1 MRRAMR
7 YAAIWCG
14 ATAVAVSVS
23 WFGVRG
29 VLRNEFADE
38 VNVEPFL
45 AQTLAADKD
54 DSSPAPVRTTKK
66 PTPTK
71 SPRTD
76 SAPPPTETRAPTP
89 AATPSV
95 KRSTTPPKPVRTSAP
110 SPTPTAPSPT
120 PAAGEDLRVVKV
132 KGGEVAFTL
141 GPEGCRLVSAT
152 PVSGYTAK
160 VARAEGWIRVD
171 LAKGEH
177 GTGVFCISHE
187 QRTDTWEY

>member
-1 MRRAMR
+1 MRRALR

-29 VLRNEFADE
+29 VLRDEFVDD
-38 VNVEPFL
+38 VDVEPFV
-45 AQTLAADKD
+45 AQTIAADEAPLTLT
-54 DSSPAPVRTTKK
+54 SPSPSPSPSRAQGKPVKG
-66 PTPTK
+66 PTK
-71 SPRTD
+71 SPAK
-76 SAPPPTETRAPTP
+76 SPAPR
-89 AATPSV
+89 
-95 KRSTTPPKPVRTSAP
+95 KP
-110 SPTPTAPSPT
+110 
-120 PAAGEDLRVVKV
+120 LKVVKV

-160 VARAEGWIRVD
+160 VARATGWIRVD
-171 LAKGEH
+171 LVKGEH

>member
-1 MRRAMR
+1 MRRALR

-29 VLRNEFADE
+29 VLRDEFVDD
-38 VNVEPFL
+38 VDVEPFV
-45 AQTLAADKD
+45 AQTIAAEE
-54 DSSPAPVRTTKK
+54 APLTL
-66 PTPTK
+66 
-71 SPRTD
+71 
-76 SAPPPTETRAPTP
+76 
-89 AATPSV
+89 
-95 KRSTTPPKPVRTSAP
+95 TSP
-110 SPTPTAPSPT
+110 SPTPTATPRPSPAPRKPVKSPVESPVKS
-120 PAAGEDLRVVKV
+120 PAKSPAPRKPLKVVKV
-132 KGGEVAFTL
+132 RGGEVAFTL

-160 VARAEGWIRVD
+160 VAHATGWIRVD
-171 LAKGEH
+171 LVKGEH

>member
-1 MRRAMR
+1 MRRALR

-29 VLRNEFADE
+29 VLRDEFVDD
-38 VNVEPFL
+38 VGVEPFV
-45 AQTLAADKD
+45 AQTIAADEAPLTLT
-54 DSSPAPVRTTKK
+54 SPSPTPSPSRASGKPVKS
-66 PTPTK
+66 PTK
-71 SPRTD
+71 SPVK
-76 SAPPPTETRAPTP
+76 SPAPR
-89 AATPSV
+89 
-95 KRSTTPPKPVRTSAP
+95 KP
-110 SPTPTAPSPT
+110 
-120 PAAGEDLRVVKV
+120 LKVVKV

-160 VARAEGWIRVD
+160 VARATGWIRVD
-171 LAKGEH
+171 LVKGEH

>member
-1 MRRAMR
+1 MRRALR

-29 VLRNEFADE
+29 VLRDEFVDD
-38 VNVEPFL
+38 VDVEPFV
-45 AQTLAADKD
+45 AQTIAADEAPLTLT
-54 DSSPAPVRTTKK
+54 SPTPSPSRAPRK
-66 PTPTK
+66 PVQSPVQSPVESPTK
-71 SPRTD
+71 SPTK
-76 SAPPPTETRAPTP
+76 SPAPR
-89 AATPSV
+89 
-95 KRSTTPPKPVRTSAP
+95 KP
-110 SPTPTAPSPT
+110 
-120 PAAGEDLRVVKV
+120 LKVVKV

-160 VARAEGWIRVD
+160 VARATGWIRVD
-171 LAKGEH
+171 LVKGEH

>member
-29 VLRNEFADE
+29 VLRNEFVDD

-45 AQTLAADKD
+45 AQTLAADERD
-54 DSSPAPVRTTKK
+54 SPATPTARRTTKK
-66 PTPTK
+66 PAPVKTPATTPAPAPAQTRTPPSDTPSPAKRRTTTQKPASTPT
-71 SPRTD
+71 
-76 SAPPPTETRAPTP
+76 
-89 AATPSV
+89 
-95 KRSTTPPKPVRTSAP
+95 P
-110 SPTPTAPSPT
+110 SPTPTVAKNL
-120 PAAGEDLRVVKV
+120 EVVKV

-160 VARAEGWIRVD
+160 VSRAEGWIRVD

>member
-1 MRRAMR
+1 MRRALR

-29 VLRNEFADE
+29 VLRDEFVDD
-38 VNVEPFL
+38 VDVEPFA
-45 AQTLAADKD
+45 AQTIAADEAPLTLT
-54 DSSPAPVRTTKK
+54 SPSPTPSPSRAPGK
-66 PTPTK
+66 PVKSPTK
-71 SPRTD
+71 SPVK
-76 SAPPPTETRAPTP
+76 SPVKSPAPR
-89 AATPSV
+89 
-95 KRSTTPPKPVRTSAP
+95 KP
-110 SPTPTAPSPT
+110 
-120 PAAGEDLRVVKV
+120 LKVVKV

-160 VARAEGWIRVD
+160 VARATGWIRVD
-171 LAKGEH
+171 LVKGEH

>member
-1 MRRAMR
+1 MRRALR

-29 VLRNEFADE
+29 VLRDEFVDD
-38 VNVEPFL
+38 VDVEPFV
-45 AQTLAADKD
+45 AQTIAADE
-54 DSSPAPVRTTKK
+54 APLTLT
-66 PTPTK
+66 
-71 SPRTD
+71 
-76 SAPPPTETRAPTP
+76 
-89 AATPSV
+89 
-95 KRSTTPPKPVRTSAP
+95 
-110 SPTPTAPSPT
+110 SPTPTPTATPGPSRAPRKPVKSPVKS
-120 PAAGEDLRVVKV
+120 PAPRKPLKVVKV

-160 VARAEGWIRVD
+160 VARATGWIRVD
-171 LAKGEH
+171 LVKGEH

>member
-1 MRRAMR
+1 MRRALR

-29 VLRNEFADE
+29 VLRDEFVDD
-38 VNVEPFL
+38 VDVEPFT
-45 AQTLAADKD
+45 AQTIAADEAPLTLT
-54 DSSPAPVRTTKK
+54 SPSPSPSPSRAQGKPVKG
-66 PTPTK
+66 PTK
-71 SPRTD
+71 SP
-76 SAPPPTETRAPTP
+76 APR
-89 AATPSV
+89 
-95 KRSTTPPKPVRTSAP
+95 KP
-110 SPTPTAPSPT
+110 
-120 PAAGEDLRVVKV
+120 LKVVKV

-160 VARAEGWIRVD
+160 VARATGWIRVD
-171 LAKGEH
+171 LVKGEH

>member
-1 MRRAMR
+1 MRRALR

-29 VLRNEFADE
+29 VLRDEFVDD
-38 VNVEPFL
+38 VDVEPFV
-45 AQTLAADKD
+45 AQTIAADEAPLTLT
-54 DSSPAPVRTTKK
+54 SP
-66 PTPTK
+66 
-71 SPRTD
+71 SP
-76 SAPPPTETRAPTP
+76 S
-89 AATPSV
+89 
-95 KRSTTPPKPVRTSAP
+95 P
-110 SPTPTAPSPT
+110 SPTPTVTPGPSRAPRKTVKSPVKS
-120 PAAGEDLRVVKV
+120 PGPRKPLKVVKV

-160 VARAEGWIRVD
+160 VARATGWIRVD
-171 LAKGEH
+171 LVKGEH

>member
-45 AQTLAADKD
+45 AQTLAADKG
-54 DSSPAPVRTTKK
+54 DSPPVPAPRRTTKK
-66 PTPTK
+66 PAPTK
-71 SPRTD
+71 SPKSD
-76 SAPPPTETRAPTP
+76 SAPVPTKTRTPPPPSAMPSAKRTTTSPKPASTP
-89 AATPSV
+89 AS
-95 KRSTTPPKPVRTSAP
+95 
-110 SPTPTAPSPT
+110 SPTPTAAT
-120 PAAGEDLRVVKV
+120 NLKVVKV

>member
-1 MRRAMR
+1 MRRTLR

-14 ATAVAVSVS
+14 ATVVAVSVS

-29 VLRNEFADE
+29 VLRNEFVDD

-45 AQTLAADKD
+45 AQTIAADD
-54 DSSPAPVRTTKK
+54 NAPRVVPPPKPTQK
-66 PTPTK
+66 PTPTPK
-71 SPRTD
+71 PTSTPTPRRTTIK
-76 SAPPPTETRAPTP
+76 PTTSKTSAPTP
-89 AATPSV
+89 R
-95 KRSTTPPKPVRTSAP
+95 KPPKVIT
-110 SPTPTAPSPT
+110 
-120 PAAGEDLRVVKV
+120 V
-132 KGGEVAFTL
+132 KGGEVVFTL

-160 VARAEGWIRVD
+160 VARADGWIRVD
-171 LAKGEH
+171 LAKGGH

>member
-1 MRRAMR
+1 MRRALR

-29 VLRNEFADE
+29 VLRDEFVDD
-38 VNVEPFL
+38 VDVEPFA
-45 AQTLAADKD
+45 AQTIAADEAPLTLT
-54 DSSPAPVRTTKK
+54 SPSPTPSPSRAPGK
-66 PTPTK
+66 PVKSPTK
-71 SPRTD
+71 SPVK
-76 SAPPPTETRAPTP
+76 SPAPR
-89 AATPSV
+89 
-95 KRSTTPPKPVRTSAP
+95 KP
-110 SPTPTAPSPT
+110 
-120 PAAGEDLRVVKV
+120 LKVVKV

-160 VARAEGWIRVD
+160 VARATGWIRVD
-171 LAKGEH
+171 LVKGEH

>member
-1 MRRAMR
+1 MRRALR

-29 VLRNEFADE
+29 VLRDEFVDD
-38 VNVEPFL
+38 VDVEPFA
-45 AQTLAADKD
+45 AQTIAADEAPLTLT
-54 DSSPAPVRTTKK
+54 SPI
-66 PTPTK
+66 
-71 SPRTD
+71 
-76 SAPPPTETRAPTP
+76 
-89 AATPSV
+89 
-95 KRSTTPPKPVRTSAP
+95 P
-110 SPTPTAPSPT
+110 SPTPTATPGPSRTPRKPVKSPVQSPVKSPT
-120 PAAGEDLRVVKV
+120 KSPVKSPAPRKPLKVVKV

-160 VARAEGWIRVD
+160 VARATGWIRVD
-171 LAKGEH
+171 LVKGEH

>member
-1 MRRAMR
+1 MRRALR

-29 VLRNEFADE
+29 VLREEFVDD
-38 VNVEPFL
+38 VDVEPFV
-45 AQTLAADKD
+45 AQTIAADD
-54 DSSPAPVRTTKK
+54 APLTITSPTSSPSASPTTSPTSSPTASPTTGPTRRAPSAT
-66 PTPTK
+66 PTPSRTQRKPAK
-71 SPRTD
+71 SPEPR
-76 SAPPPTETRAPTP
+76 
-89 AATPSV
+89 
-95 KRSTTPPKPVRTSAP
+95 KP
-110 SPTPTAPSPT
+110 
-120 PAAGEDLRVVKV
+120 LKVVKV

-160 VARAEGWIRVD
+160 VARATGWIRVD
-171 LAKGEH
+171 LVKGAH

>member
-1 MRRAMR
+1 MRRALR

-29 VLRNEFADE
+29 VLRDEFVDD
-38 VNVEPFL
+38 VDVEPFV
-45 AQTLAADKD
+45 AQTIAADEAPLTLTSPSPTASPSPSRAPRKPVK
-54 DSSPAPVRTTKK
+54 SPVESPAKSPAPRK
-66 PTPTK
+66 PLK
-71 SPRTD
+71 
-76 SAPPPTETRAPTP
+76 
-89 AATPSV
+89 
-95 KRSTTPPKPVRTSAP
+95 
-110 SPTPTAPSPT
+110 
-120 PAAGEDLRVVKV
+120 VVKV

-160 VARAEGWIRVD
+160 VARATGWIRVD
-171 LAKGEH
+171 LVKGEH

>member
-1 MRRAMR
+1 MRRALR

-29 VLRNEFADE
+29 VLRDEFVDD
-38 VNVEPFL
+38 VDVEPFV
-45 AQTLAADKD
+45 AQTIAADE
-54 DSSPAPVRTTKK
+54 APLTL
-66 PTPTK
+66 
-71 SPRTD
+71 
-76 SAPPPTETRAPTP
+76 
-89 AATPSV
+89 
-95 KRSTTPPKPVRTSAP
+95 TSP
-110 SPTPTAPSPT
+110 SPTPTATPGPSRAPRKPVESPVKSPVKS
-120 PAAGEDLRVVKV
+120 PAPRKPLKVVKV

-160 VARAEGWIRVD
+160 VARATGWIRVD
-171 LAKGEH
+171 LVKGEH

>member
-1 MRRAMR
+1 MRRALR

-29 VLRNEFADE
+29 VLRDEFVDD
-38 VNVEPFL
+38 VDVEPFV
-45 AQTLAADKD
+45 AQTIAADEAPLTLT
-54 DSSPAPVRTTKK
+54 SPSPTPSPSRAPRK
-66 PTPTK
+66 PVESPVKSPTK
-71 SPRTD
+71 SP
-76 SAPPPTETRAPTP
+76 APR
-89 AATPSV
+89 
-95 KRSTTPPKPVRTSAP
+95 KP
-110 SPTPTAPSPT
+110 
-120 PAAGEDLRVVKV
+120 LKVVKV

-160 VARAEGWIRVD
+160 VARATGWIRVD
-171 LAKGEH
+171 LVKGEH